1 LQALEDLK
9 RKSRAAD
16 TRFPVVHPATNGI
29 AAERVGFFDQED
41 GKPHAGGSQR
51 GANAPAAR
59 PHDAEIIFGLA
70 HQKMDWN
77 ALFTKVG
84 LRSFWWSV
92 RF

>member
-1 LQALEDLK
+1 
-9 RKSRAAD
+9 
-16 TRFPVVHPATNGI
+16 
-29 AAERVGFFDQED
+29 
-41 GKPHAGGSQR
+41 
-51 GANAPAAR
+51 
-59 PHDAEIIFGLA
+59 LA